1 MPVFLA
7 APTARGNPLQRLL
20 YAQLPASGFTVRY
33 RNGFP
38 RDQDLA
44 RADVVHVGWPDRA
57 TGRRVSAWRLERR
70 LARRLA
76 SIEAARARG
85 TRVVFTLHNAVP
97 RHLEQ
102 RALLAEFTASLLRTA
117 DVVHV
122 FDRRHVR
129 VAQELA
135 GPAELKVRVVPHPVY
150 PVPSARS
157 SDERRARDPSR
168 SIRVA
173 ALGWLRPDK
182 RIRQLAD
189 LVAEVSR
196 QEAIAAELVVGGSPP
211 LSWAGMVEGLRIVA
225 HSLTGGGLSVR
236 PWRHSDRALARLMS
250 GCDIAI
256 LGNAEALNSGS
267 VFLALS
273 LGLQVVAP
281 ERSIPEALL
290 GHPRIGSF
298 RHADE
303 FLAALAGQLRAAADR
318 RVLPNYGPCLER
330 HRSEIVA
337 ADFRHLVAEILG

>member
-1 MPVFLA
+1 MPVLLA

-38 RDQDLA
+38 RDHDLA

-102 RALLAEFTASLLRTA
+102 RALVAEFTASLLRTA

-129 VAQELA
+129 VAMDIARTPELD
-135 GPAELKVRVVPHPVY
+135 VRVVPHPLY
-150 PVPSARS
+150 PVPPDRS
-157 SDERRARDPSR
+157 GDERHARDPSR
-168 SIRVA
+168 PIRVA

-196 QEAIAAELVVGGSPP
+196 QEDVAAELVVAGSPP
-211 LSWAGMVEGLRIVA
+211 VSRTGMSEGVRIVA
-225 HSLTGGGLSVR
+225 RSLTGAGLSVR
-236 PWRHSDRALARLMS
+236 PWRHSDRALTRRMA
-250 GCDIAI
+250 GCDVAVHA
-256 LGNAEALNSGS
+256 NAEALNSGS

-273 LGLQVVAP
+273 VGLQVVAP
-281 ERSIPEALL
+281 ERALPEALI
-290 GHPRIGSF
+290 GHPRISPF
-298 RHADE
+298 RHSDD
-303 FLAALAGQLRAAADR
+303 LPAALAAQLRAVADAGA
-318 RVLPNYGPCLER
+318 LPDYGPLLESYR
-330 HRSEIVA
+330 PEVVA
-337 ADFRHLVAEILG
+337 TGFRDLVTGD